1 MVSYGFTMCKATQ
14 NRFYECNNDPR
25 KQVSYPFI
33 SAKEKLEKNTRRERK
48 AKAHA
53 KEMYE

>member
-1 MVSYGFTMCKATQ
+1 MQ
-14 NRFYECNNDPR
+14 NPLYEGNNDPR

-33 SAKEKLEKNTRRERK
+33 SAKEKCEKNTRRERK

-53 KEMYE
+53 KEIYE